1 MVLGV
6 AQELNSAR
14 SWAFAKGSY
23 GHDWHT
29 HFEEQSSNRDNS
41 PLLSHP
47 NDALSP
53 QSKPIT
59 WPALSNGVAISL
71 DLRIASKVVTTMS
84 YPLQRLV
91 VDVRLQDICASLA
104 TGQHQSL

>member
-6 AQELNSAR
+6 AHELNSAR

-29 HFEEQSSNRDNS
+29 HFAEQSSNRDNS

-47 NDALSP
+47 NDALLP

-59 WPALSNGVAISL
+59 WPALSNRVAISL
-71 DLRIASKVVTTMS
+71 DLIASKVVMTMS
-84 YPLQRLV
+84 YPSQRLV
-91 VDVRLQDICASLA
+91 VDVHLGDICASLA
-104 TGQHQSL
+104 TGQR